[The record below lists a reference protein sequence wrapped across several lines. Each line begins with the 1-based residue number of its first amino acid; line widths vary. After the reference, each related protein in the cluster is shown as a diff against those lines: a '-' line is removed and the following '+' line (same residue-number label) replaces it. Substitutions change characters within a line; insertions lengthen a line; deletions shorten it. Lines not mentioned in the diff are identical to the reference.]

1 MTKLEE
7 LLNAYTAAY
16 TAWDA
21 ADYVDADARDAAWV
35 AAWDAWIVYRAE
47 LMKTQEEKTND

>member
-16 TAWDA
+16 DDYDA
-21 ADYVDADARDAAWV
+21 ADYDDAYAWD
-35 AAWDAWIVYRAE
+35 AAWDAWIAYLAE
-47 LMKTQEEKTND
+47 LKKTQKELT